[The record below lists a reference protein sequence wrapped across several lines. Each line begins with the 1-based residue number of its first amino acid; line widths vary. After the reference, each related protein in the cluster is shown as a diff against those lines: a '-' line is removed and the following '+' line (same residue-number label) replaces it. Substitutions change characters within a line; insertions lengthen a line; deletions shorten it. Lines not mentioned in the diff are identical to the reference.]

1 MNIWVNPFWF
11 GFALGMITG
20 ILLLVAVAVA
30 FGNKNKK

>member
-11 GFALGMITG
+11 GFVLGIITG